1 MLFHPEVASK
11 LPLIYFWYYI
21 KLTIKERINPIV
33 MRFWKVLSMVLF
45 LAITKLCAEDFI
57 TKMEYAKMLYSNP
70 RGIGCNKCHGEK
82 GEGSIISEYTHKG
95 KKVVI
100 KAPNITAVS
109 KEDFLKA
116 LTTQHKI
123 MPTYFLTYQ
132 EMDSLHYYVSSE
144 VKK

>member
-1 MLFHPEVASK
+1 
-11 LPLIYFWYYI
+11 
-21 KLTIKERINPIV
+21 
-33 MRFWKVLSMVLF
+33 
-45 LAITKLCAEDFI
+45 
-57 TKMEYAKMLYSNP
+57 MLYSNP

-100 KAPNITAVS
+100 SAPNITAVS
-109 KEDFLKA
+109 KENFFKA
-116 LTTQHKI
+116 LTVQHKI
-123 MPTYFLTYQ
+123 MPTYFLTTQ

>member
-1 MLFHPEVASK
+1 MRLWVVLYLGIFLWS
-11 LPLIYFWYYI
+11 LP
-21 KLTIKERINPIV
+21 V
-33 MRFWKVLSMVLF
+33 
-45 LAITKLCAEDFI
+45 CAEDFI

-109 KEDFLKA
+109 KETFFKA
-116 LTTQHKI
+116 LTTPHKI
-123 MPTYFLTYQ
+123 MPTYFLTFQ
-132 EMDSLHYYVSSE
+132 EMESLHYYVSSE
-144 VKK
+144 VRK